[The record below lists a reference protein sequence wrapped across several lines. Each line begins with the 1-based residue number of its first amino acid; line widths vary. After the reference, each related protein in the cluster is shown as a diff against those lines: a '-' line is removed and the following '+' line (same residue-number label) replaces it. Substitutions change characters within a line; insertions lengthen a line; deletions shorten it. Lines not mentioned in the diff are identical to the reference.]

1 MASTTGIDTWA
12 VDLAEVGPI
21 YPFQGSEAIL
31 VIVALALW
39 IGWHVLQTVNERREN
54 DEKVRRYGDRENLEH
69 VVDEHG
75 D

>member
-21 YPFQGSEAIL
+21 YPFQGTEVIL
-31 VIVALALW
+31 VVVAVVLWLA
-39 IGWHVLQTVNERREN
+39 WHIRQMISEKREN
-54 DEKVRRYGDRENLEH
+54 AEKVRLYGDRANREH